1 MIWSFNKWLTS
12 ILFKVI
18 DFHILLLVSWLLVL
32 TNFSRF
38 LGNDDIAN
46 FFSRAQAIEKKKTT
60 DNKNKT
66 KLA

>member
-1 MIWSFNKWLTS
+1 M
-12 ILFKVI
+12 FKVI